1 MNPVLQTAMSDRF
14 VPVISLLGGV
24 GSGKSHIARL
34 WAESFRAT
42 NPSQEIVVIDADAVG
57 HQVLR
62 EVAIKS
68 QVRSRFGDG
77 VFDSAGEVDRS
88 RLGRLVFGRDA
99 SVRQARR
106 DLEAIVHPR
115 IGAELTAQIAQART
129 RPDVAA
135 VVLDAAI
142 LLEAG
147 WQNICHVLVFLDT
160 PVEHRLQR
168 VASTRGWTEAQL
180 KSREESQLGLEI
192 KRAACH
198 HVINNSGSETNTV
211 AELHR
216 FLHQFLQNNLP

>member
-1 MNPVLQTAMSDRF
+1 MSDRV
-14 VPVISLLGGV
+14 VPVICLLGGV

-34 WAESFRAT
+34 LAESFRVAK
-42 NPSQEIVVIDADAVG
+42 PPQEIVVIDADAVG

-62 EVAIKS
+62 EDAIKS
-68 QVRSRFGDG
+68 QVRARFGES
-77 VFDSAGEVDRS
+77 VFDAVGEVDRS

-99 SVRQARR
+99 SAQQARR

-115 IGAELTAQIAQART
+115 IGIELASQIAHART

-135 VVLDAAI
+135 VILDAAI

-147 WQNICHVLVFLDT
+147 WQNVCNLLVFLDT
-160 PVEHRLQR
+160 PFEQRLRQ
-168 VASTRGWTEAQL
+168 VASSRGWTEAQL

-198 HVINNSGSETNTV
+198 HVINNSGSEIETV

-216 FLHQFLQNNLP
+216 LLHQFLQNNLP

>member
-1 MNPVLQTAMSDRF
+1 MSDRF

-24 GSGKSHIARL
+24 GSGKSHVSQLLAD
-34 WAESFRAT
+34 SFRAA

-62 EVAIKS
+62 EAAIKS

-77 VFDSAGEVDRS
+77 VFDAAGEVDRS

-99 SVRQARR
+99 SARQARR

-115 IGAELTAQIAQART
+115 IGIELASQIAQARN

-147 WQNICHVLVFLDT
+147 WQNVCNLLVFLDT
-160 PVEHRLQR
+160 PFEQR
-168 VASTRGWTEAQL
+168 VQQVASSRGWSEAQL

-192 KRAACH
+192 KRADCH
-198 HVINNSGSETNTV
+198 HVINNSGSVTNTV
-211 AELHR
+211 TRLHR
-216 FLHQFLQNNLP
+216 LLQQILQNNLP